1 VTISSSDAS
10 KVLLSTN
17 PTTLGTN
24 SITLS
29 VAAGTTLLQFYVQGV
44 GGPAGSQVTLTAS
57 ASGYS
62 GSTATMVV
70 TGSAFLVSGTG
81 PNGMGVN
88 FATTI
93 ISASTPLTVAIWQ
106 LDSSLRPLGSGAGQL
121 RPGISNLAVAVTSG
135 TPSTGTVIG
144 SPAVFNAGDSLNTS
158 LSFQPQNCST
168 TPCTTVL
175 SVTQPSGFSVPASGG
190 QLTVTVDKP
199 AVTLRMTVTTIGANL
214 EVEGSGALDVP
225 APSDLPVTITSGDK
239 TKVLLST
246 SPTGTGSQS
255 ITVTVPAG
263 KGVNAFGFPSYY
275 VYALTK
281 SGTVTLTASAPAPFK
296 SSTFSVTLAPAG
308 FVIDGG
314 NGVGIDVGTMLGR
327 DVTLTVSAYVLDP
340 SSLAPLI
347 PEALSGGLAASPSVA
362 VTSDNPAGV
371 VSGSPV
377 VIASGNA
384 SGTATLHAASS
395 GTATVTAAT
404 PSTPKGFTTPSS
416 GTSLKVVI
424 Q

>member
-1 VTISSSDAS
+1 VTINSAPAGL
-10 KVLLSTN
+10 VLLSTS
-17 PTTLGTN
+17 PTAAGAS
-24 SITLS
+24 SINVQ
-29 VAAGTTLLQFYVQGV
+29 VAAGTTLMQFYIQGLASS
-44 GGPAGSQVTLTAS
+44 GQVTLTAS
-57 ASGYS
+57 APGYS
-62 GSTATMVV
+62 GAAGQV
-70 TGSAFLVSGTG
+70 TLMPSAFLLSESGV
-81 PNGMGVN
+81 PNSFGVD
-88 FATTI
+88 FATTT
-93 ISASTPLTVAIWQ
+93 ISPPTGLTVTVYQLSSSLQPLT
-106 LDSSLRPLGSGAGQL
+106 AGQL
-121 RPGISNLAVAVTSG
+121 RPGISQLSVAVASG
-135 TPSTGTVIG
+135 TTSTGTIQG
-144 SPAVFNAGDSLNTS
+144 SPAVFNGGDSSNTT
-158 LSFQPQNCST
+158 LSFQPLNCNS

-175 SVTQPSGFSVPASGG
+175 SVTQPSGFSPPASGG

-199 AVTLRMTVTTIGANL
+199 AVSPRMNPTTIGSNL
-214 EVEGSGALDVP
+214 EVGATGALDASV
-225 APSDLPVTITSGDK
+225 PSDLTVTISSSDK